1 MGKVAG
7 ASANSVLNSFYL
19 EFLIWLKYR
28 SPHLDNP
35 ILISSPASIFVW
47 YVITHL
53 ENNVELRVEVR
64 LEALSLQD
72 RLKLVQKLQGV
83 LDRGDVFEALV
94 DECLQEGGIALMKN
108 ASVD

>member
-1 MGKVAG
+1 M
-7 ASANSVLNSFYL
+7 
-19 EFLIWLKYR
+19 
-28 SPHLDNP
+28 
-35 ILISSPASIFVW
+35 W

-64 LEALSLQD
+64 LEALSLKD

-94 DECLQEGGIALMKN
+94 DERLREGGIVLMKIV
-108 ASVD
+108 SLDV